1 MYSKWQH
8 NKDLTCRSSLL
19 PPAPPPFGSPPGAQ
33 VYLSQVNFHILS
45 VDIKIFSINNTFYV
59 IQLLHSPAGHDGGSS
74 SLQNEPTREV
84 AAATSTN
91 HVSATRELLH
101 GD

>member
-33 VYLSQVNFHILS
+33 VYLSQVNFHI
-45 VDIKIFSINNTFYV
+45 KIFSINNTFYV
-59 IQLLHSPAGHDGGSS
+59 IQLLHSPTGHDGGSS

-84 AAATSTN
+84 VAATSTN